1 MSDPGLAAAYAAAV
15 ERQAARKGLGLKQI
29 ESIRQQYVTIAD
41 QKIEAA
47 GDDEEDLAQAKAVK
61 AYYLQQIA
69 FWYQWIF
76 GTQVTGLA
84 KSDDDEFR
92 FELGQAES
100 MDAWVRG
107 VSGGKP
113 SLPELLRVASAWQ
126 IAGDEERCMEVLD
139 EAMANPDATEQG
151 RYAAMVQLGYVMLR
165 SDDPDCE
172 RAISIFEQASALR
185 PSEPTVKN
193 NLAYAIASCDGD
205 LEAALPLSLDVVA
218 SEPDNAAYR
227 DTLGEIYWRMHEETE
242 AGTLEGFNTA
252 DLLAKAAQEFQN
264 ALEINPIK
272 VQSWIH
278 LARVHLVRDECG
290 EARNALTKAGDSD
303 PTLSEQ
309 SQIDRLMEVLGE
321 CGKG

>member
-1 MSDPGLAAAYAAAV
+1 
-15 ERQAARKGLGLKQI
+15 
-29 ESIRQQYVTIAD
+29 
-41 QKIEAA
+41 
-47 GDDEEDLAQAKAVK
+47 
-61 AYYLQQIA
+61 
-69 FWYQWIF
+69 
-76 GTQVTGLA
+76 VTGLGD
-84 KSDDDEFR
+84 SDSAEFR
-92 FELGQAES
+92 FELAQAEA

-107 VSGGKP
+107 VSGGNP

-126 IAGDEERCMEVLD
+126 IAGDEERCLEVLE
-139 EAMANPDATEQG
+139 EAMANPEATEQG

-227 DTLGEIYWRMHEETE
+227 DTLGEIYWRMYEEAE
-242 AGTLEGFNTA
+242 AGALEGWNPE
-252 DLLAKAAQEFQN
+252 DLLAKAAQEFRN

-278 LARVHLVRDECG
+278 LAKVHLVRDDCG
-290 EARNALTKAGDSD
+290 EARTALKKAGDSD

-309 SQIDRLMEVLGE
+309 SQIDRLMTALGE